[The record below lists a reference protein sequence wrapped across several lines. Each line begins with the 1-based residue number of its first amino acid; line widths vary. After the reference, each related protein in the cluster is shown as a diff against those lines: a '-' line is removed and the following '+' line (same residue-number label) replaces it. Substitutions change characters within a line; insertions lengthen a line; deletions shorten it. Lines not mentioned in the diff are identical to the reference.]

1 MRYYHPSGLRSLE
14 LCPRFEYNP
23 NRDTTKA
30 ESGTRIHRAIE
41 TGDFSP
47 LDEIEK
53 EIAVECITYQQS
65 LPHDENR
72 QNEVGLDYH
81 GPTFNLKGTLD
92 YVSYIP
98 TSPTLRILDWKTGRG
113 EIDDAGENAQI
124 QSYVSLAMHAF
135 PDIKFVETHIVA
147 PRSYPKFSSHTYSR
161 EKDLALIDLRIA
173 TIVARVEA
181 EPKIEATPSEEAC
194 RWCGVK
200 ARCPKLLSIA
210 IRQGTLL
217 PEPFHVDPTAILIP
231 EMRMKRHILAELLE
245 DWVKQVKAADVD
257 AVITDGVEIPGYE
270 LRNRVGNTTVTDMA
284 QAMDIMRREVGLPEV
299 SILNACSMSLDKL
312 SDIHKAEKGGTK
324 KDSRELLETKLL
336 NVISKAK
343 PTVWLQRTRTKS
355 ERVTKKKEIGNG
367 SIEI

>member
-1 MRYYHPSGLRSLE
+1 MKYYHPSGLRSLE

-23 NRDTTKA
+23 NRDTSKA

-65 LPHDENR
+65 LSHDENR
-72 QNEVGLDYH
+72 QNEVGLEYH
-81 GPTFNLKGTLD
+81 GPTFSLKGTID

-98 TSPTLRILDWKTGRG
+98 TSPTLRLLDWKTGRG
-113 EIDDAGENAQI
+113 EIDDAEENAQI
-124 QSYVSLAMHAF
+124 QSYVSLALHSF
-135 PDIKFVETHIVA
+135 PEVQFVETHIVA
-147 PRSYPKFSSHTYSR
+147 PRSYPKFSNHTYAR
-161 EKDLALIDLRIA
+161 TDLPAIDLRIA

-181 EPKIEATPSEEAC
+181 EPKVEPTPSEEAC
-194 RWCGVK
+194 RWCGAK
-200 ARCPKLLSIA
+200 ARCPKLLALA

-257 AVITDGVEIPGYE
+257 AVVTDGVEIPGYE

-284 QAMDIMRREVGLPEV
+284 QAVDIMRQEGLPDMH
-299 SILNACSMSLDKL
+299 ILNACSMSLDKL
-312 SDIHKAEKGGTK
+312 SDIYKAEKGGTK
-324 KDSRELLETKLL
+324 KDSRELIETRLL

-343 PTVWLQRTRTKS
+343 PTVWLQRIRTKS
-355 ERVTKKKEIGNG
+355 EKGKKAKEIADGT
-367 SIEI
+367 IEIR